1 MILSE
6 RATQVKTSASLKVT
20 AKAVNMNISGF
31 DVINLGTGEVDFST
45 PLHIKE
51 AAAHAIG
58 TDLPKYTAV
67 EGIKRLREAVC
78 EKTFSDYGLQYEP
91 ENVVIS
97 NGAKQALMNTVFSL
111 VGQNDEVI
119 ISAPYWQS
127 YVELVLLAG
136 GVPVIV
142 YTREEHGYKITT
154 DELKKVVTPKTKAI
168 IINSPNNPTGAVY
181 TESEL
186 RAIADFVC
194 ENDLFVIS
202 DEVYDKMIYSRK
214 VKFLS
219 IASLGEEIKK
229 RTVVINSL
237 SKTYSM
243 TAWRIGYALAD
254 KKIART
260 MANIQS
266 HTTSNVNVISQVAAL
281 AALEGGDECVN
292 TLVNELKRRRDY
304 MVQRIS
310 DLPYLRSLKPVG
322 GLYILVNV
330 SRLYGGSVDG
340 IEITTGRDVAKILLR
355 KYNLAVVA
363 GDVFGCEDCIRL
375 SFAASMEDII
385 VGINRIENFIKQNF

>member
-20 AKAVNMNISGF
+20 AKAQNLNISGF
-31 DVINLGTGEVDFST
+31 DVINLGTGEVDFPT

-51 AAAHAIG
+51 AAVEAING
-58 TDLPKYTAV
+58 TLPKYTAV
-67 EGIKRLREAVC
+67 EGILELREALC
-78 EKTFSDYGLQYEP
+78 DKFFADYGVKYEP
-91 ENVVIS
+91 ENAVIS
-97 NGAKQALMNTVFSL
+97 NGAKQALMNTIFSL
-111 VGQNDEVI
+111 VGQSDEVI

-127 YVELVLLAG
+127 YMELVLLAG

-142 YTREEHGYKITT
+142 YTKEERGYKITPE
-154 DELKKVVTPKTKAI
+154 ELKQVVTPKTKAI

-181 TESEL
+181 TKSEL
-186 RAIADFVC
+186 EAIADFAC
-194 ENDLFVIS
+194 KNDLFIIS

-214 VKFLS
+214 VQFTS
-219 IASLGEEIKK
+219 VASLGEEVKK
-229 RTVVINSL
+229 RTVVINSF

-243 TAWRIGYALAD
+243 TSWRIGYALAD
-254 KKIART
+254 KKIAKA
-260 MANIQS
+260 MAKIQS
-266 HTTSNVNVISQVAAL
+266 HTTSNVNVVSQFAAL
-281 AALEGGDECVN
+281 AALKGGDEIIESN
-292 TLVNELKRRRDY
+292 ITELKRRRDY

-330 SRLYGGSVDG
+330 SRLYGEKVGDV
-340 IEITTGRDVAKILLR
+340 EIKSGRDVASILFD

-375 SFAASMEDII
+375 SFAASMKDII